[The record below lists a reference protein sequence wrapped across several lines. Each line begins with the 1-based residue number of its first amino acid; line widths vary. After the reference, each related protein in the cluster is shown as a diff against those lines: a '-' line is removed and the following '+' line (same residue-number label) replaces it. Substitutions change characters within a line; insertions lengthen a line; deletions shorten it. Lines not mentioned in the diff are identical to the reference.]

1 MHWHD
6 QRIAWLRLDP
16 TVTVGLGE
24 GWQVS
29 AQVPFDVRDVSI
41 VYTLPDATPY
51 DPPYADI
58 HHRDE
63 TIAGL
68 TDGSLVV
75 RKFAFVGMWLLGG
88 GLGASLPLG
97 RAEEDPFAFTEQG
110 LTHQHVQL
118 GSGTFVPMVTADAV
132 RMGARW
138 GFLASASARLPLYSN
153 GEGYRPPTSV
163 SGSLGPAFRPVK
175 PVQLV
180 LTAEAM
186 HETPER
192 WAGEPYGGRTSAV
205 GALAALYTLSPDVVL
220 QAQARATVWQ
230 AMSHHETDEGGS
242 YEQPFVATAGVSWT
256 FGASKPEDSAEP

>member
-1 MHWHD
+1 M
-6 QRIAWLRLDP
+6 
-16 TVTVGLGE
+16 
-24 GWQVS
+24 
-29 AQVPFDVRDVSI
+29 PFDVRGVSI
-41 VYTLPDATPY
+41 VYTLPDGTPY

-58 HHRDE
+58 HHRDG

-75 RKFAFVGMWLLGG
+75 RTFAFADTWLVGG

-97 RAEEDPFAFTEQG
+97 RTEEDPFALTEQG
-110 LTHQHVQL
+110 LTHEHAQL
-118 GSGTFVPMVTADAV
+118 GSGTFVPMVSADLM

-138 GFLASASARLPLYSN
+138 GFFASASARLPLYAN
-153 GEGYRPPTSV
+153 GKGYRPPTSV

-175 PVQLV
+175 PLQLV

-192 WAGEPYGGRTSAV
+192 WAGAPYGGRTSAL

-220 QAQARATVWQ
+220 QAQARATAWQ
-230 AMSHHETDEGGS
+230 GMSHKETDEGGS

-256 FGASKPEDSAEP
+256 FGNPAPAEE